1 MVKWKQIKQE
11 LREVGYASFEFDSGK
26 TVIPEL
32 QGEWVVGKV
41 TYEEQSNDENQSL
54 WQRIVGS
61 FPGSG
66 PVACAGPDDVPNDI
80 HTLADRYDLN
90 VVIVG
95 VSSGYIRVALC
106 EPSEQNSSS

>member
-1 MVKWKQIKQE
+1 MVEWRQVKQDLPE
-11 LREVGYASFEFDSGK
+11 AEYVSFELKSGK

-32 QGEWVVGKV
+32 RGEWVVGKI
-41 TYEEQSNDENQSL
+41 TYEEQLNHENQTF

-61 FPGSG
+61 IPGSG
-66 PVACAGPDDVPNDI
+66 AIACAGPDDVPKDI
-80 HTLADRYDLN
+80 HTIADRYDLN

-106 EPSEQNSSS
+106 DPSEQNSSS